1 MITKQI
7 KVGILTDTA
16 VIDKLIV
23 QVLAEKKRYHY
34 TIFSSTTHNISEKI
48 VDHNID
54 CLFLKINLK
63 NMDAIKLCSDI
74 KNNISLKHVKLIFL
88 SSEDKVAEMVIQY
101 GASSFLKLPIKTV
114 EINKVLDQLFIDP
127 KTILYV
133 DDTKLYH
140 DSVVPKL
147 QRKGYAVHS
156 SYDGVEGWEYLQDHP
171 IDLVITDVAMPHMN
185 GYQLCKKI
193 KRHPTLKD
201 IVVIMTTT
209 LNTDE
214 HIIKGFSV
222 GVNAYL
228 TKPFKMSELISR
240 VNNFLI
246 DVRLTRKEKI
256 LIVES
261 DPIVANSI
269 QRTLRGNHLYSEIVQ
284 NGRIALNKLSTEE
297 FFLVIT
303 ALELPICDGLKLVT
317 EIKQDTNLDAIPI
330 IVLCASQ
337 NISNM
342 IKMQSLGI
350 QNFLYKPFNYDRL
363 LVEVEKNIAETKLE
377 KEHLFMQHYLTKEA
391 IEAVET
397 GAISG
402 KHKVSVANLFRT
414 ILFIDIEKFTP
425 LCEKL
430 SAREVVEM
438 LNIYFDIMVG
448 VLVKYGGSIDKFIGD
463 AIMALFSDEAVGAY
477 RAVYAAKE
485 MIGSLEKVYQKTGK
499 KIHMRIGINSGYVIL
514 GDIGSRYL
522 RRDHTAI
529 GDNVNIAS
537 RLESNAGRDEVLI
550 SEATYKMVKKY
561 VDVTEKELSLKGKEG
576 LFKAFRVN
584 DVDSSPESN
593 KNFLLNNAS

>member
-7 KVGILTDTA
+7 KVGILTDTI
-16 VIDKLIV
+16 VIDQLIV
-23 QVLAEKKRYHY
+23 QVLAKKKRCRY
-34 TIFSSTTHNISEKI
+34 TIFSSTTHNILEKI

-54 CLFLKINLK
+54 CLFLKTSLK
-63 NMDAIKLCSDI
+63 DIDAIKLCSDI
-74 KNNISLKHVKLIFL
+74 KNNISLKHVKIIFI
-88 SSEDKVAEMVIQY
+88 SSENKIAEMVIQH
-101 GASSFLKLPIKTV
+101 GAYSFLKLPMKTV
-114 EINKVLDQLFIDP
+114 EINKIFDQLFIDQ

-133 DDTKLYH
+133 DDSKLYH

-147 QRKGYAVHS
+147 QSKGYTVHS

-171 IDLVITDVAMPHMN
+171 IDLVITDVEMPRMN
-185 GYQLCKKI
+185 GYELCDQI
-193 KRHPTLKD
+193 KQHPNLKE

-209 LNTDE
+209 LNTEE

-222 GVNAYL
+222 GADGYL
-228 TKPFKMSELISR
+228 TKPFNISELISR

-246 DVRLTRKEKI
+246 DARMTRKEKI
-256 LIVES
+256 LIVEN
-261 DPIVANSI
+261 DPIVANLVR
-269 QRTLRGNHLYSEIVQ
+269 RTLRGNRLYSEIVR
-284 NGRIALNKLSTEE
+284 NGRIALSKLRTED

-303 ALELPICDGLKLVT
+303 ALELPIFDGLRLVT
-317 EIKQDTNLDAIPI
+317 EIKQDTNLDEIPI

-342 IKMQSLGI
+342 IKLQSLGI

-363 LVEVEKNIAETKLE
+363 LVEVEKSIAETKLE

-391 IEAVET
+391 IEAVEA

-402 KHKVSVANLFRT
+402 KHEVSVANLFRT

-430 SAREVVEM
+430 SAREVVEI

-499 KIHMRIGINSGYVIL
+499 KLHMRIGINSGYVIL

-522 RRDHTAI
+522 RRDYTAI

-550 SEATYKMVKKY
+550 SATTYKMVKDY

-584 DVDSSPESN
+584 AVDSSPESN
-593 KNFLLNNAS
+593 KNF